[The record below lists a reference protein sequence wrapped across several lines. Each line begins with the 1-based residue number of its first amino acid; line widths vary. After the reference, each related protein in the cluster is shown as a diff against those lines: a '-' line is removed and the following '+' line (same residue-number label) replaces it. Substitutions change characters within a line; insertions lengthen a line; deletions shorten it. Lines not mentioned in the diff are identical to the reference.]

1 MTVYELFS
9 GVRLIYN
16 DIFTVGGEASQAVTG
31 DVLEVSFC
39 CGGRSEYRRSR
50 HCYYLAEGEYIIR
63 RCSAGDEGAAYPT
76 GQYSGVTLTVD
87 MDTEFEG
94 FSELFD
100 GAEEVPRLL
109 ADRLGQ
115 ELYISA
121 LRDSAEHIFRELWEC
136 REKASAGLMRIKV
149 IELFMALGELDMGT
163 SQAKE
168 HRLTDEQAEL
178 AEKVCRFA
186 IANMNEH
193 YTIAQLA
200 EMTRVSQTKLK
211 SCFRMVYGCSL
222 YAYMRR
228 QKMYTAAELLRT
240 TDRNILDIAVDCG
253 YDNGS
258 KFAKAFRD
266 VMGRSPRDYRKYKGV
281 RMEHFTV
288 RRAEQPV

>member
-16 DIFTVGGEASQAVTG
+16 DIFSVGGEASQPVTG

-63 RCSAGDEGAAYPT
+63 RCRAGDEGAAYPT
-76 GQYSGVTLTVD
+76 GQYSGVTLLVD

-100 GAEEVPRLL
+100 GAEKVPRLL

-115 ELYISA
+115 ELYINGIG
-121 LRDSAEHIFRELWEC
+121 DSAVHIFREIREC
-136 REKASAGLMRIKV
+136 REKATAGLMRIKA
-149 IELFMALGELDMGT
+149 IELLMALGELDMGT

-168 HRLTDEQAEL
+168 HRITDEQARL
-178 AEKVCRFA
+178 AERVCRFV
-186 IANMNEH
+186 IDNMNEH

-266 VMGRSPRDYRKYKGV
+266 VMGRSPRDFRKNKGA
-281 RMEHFTV
+281 RMEHFSL
-288 RRAEQPV
+288 RKAEQPV